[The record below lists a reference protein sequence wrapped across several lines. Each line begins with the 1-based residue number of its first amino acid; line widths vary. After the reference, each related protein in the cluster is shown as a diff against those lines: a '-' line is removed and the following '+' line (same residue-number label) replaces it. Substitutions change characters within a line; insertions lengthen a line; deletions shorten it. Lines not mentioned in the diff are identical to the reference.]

1 MPAPCHS
8 QTIADM
14 VRKQVGI
21 LISGRGSNMAAL
33 IEAARAEN
41 CAYEIACVISNR
53 PDAAGLRTARQA
65 GIATIA
71 LDHKTLGTREAL
83 DAAMH
88 DALLVNGVD
97 LVVCA
102 GFMRIMTGGFIAKWE
117 GRIINI
123 HPSLLPLF
131 KGVDTHEQALQAGV
145 RVHGCSVH
153 FVSAELD
160 AGAIIA
166 QGVIK
171 VMPGDDAATL
181 AARVLPVEHRM
192 YPSVLNAL
200 AEGRIRLENGHTVFS
215 DNEAASLSKLG
226 AD

>member
-1 MPAPCHS
+1 M
-8 QTIADM
+8 ADM
-14 VRKQVGI
+14 ARKQVGI

-33 IEAARAEN
+33 IEAARAET
-41 CAYEIACVISNR
+41 CTYEIACVISNR
-53 PDAAGLRTARQA
+53 PDAAGLQTARQA
-65 GIATIA
+65 GITTVA
-71 LDHKTLGTREAL
+71 LDHKTLGTRDAL
-83 DAAMH
+83 DTAMH
-88 DALLVNGVD
+88 DALLANRVD
-97 LVVCA
+97 MVVCA

-171 VMPGDDAATL
+171 VMPGDDADAL
-181 AARVLPVEHRM
+181 AARVLPVEHRL

-200 AEGRIRLENGHTVFS
+200 AEGRIRLENGRAVFS
-215 DNEAASLSKLG
+215 DDEAASLSTLG
-226 AD
+226 AS

>member
-1 MPAPCHS
+1 
-8 QTIADM
+8 M

-153 FVSAELD
+153 FVSAEL
-160 AGAIIA
+160 
-166 QGVIK
+166 
-171 VMPGDDAATL
+171 MP
-181 AARVLPVEHRM
+181 ARLLRKASSRSCRVTMQLRWQHGCCPWNTGCTHRC
-192 YPSVLNAL
+192 
-200 AEGRIRLENGHTVFS
+200 
-215 DNEAASLSKLG
+215 
-226 AD
+226 

>member
-1 MPAPCHS
+1 M
-8 QTIADM
+8 ADM
-14 VRKQVGI
+14 ARKQVGI

-33 IEAARAEN
+33 IEAARAET

-53 PDAAGLRTARQA
+53 LDAAGLQTARQA
-65 GIATIA
+65 GITTVA
-71 LDHKTLGTREAL
+71 LDHKTLGTRDAL
-83 DAAMH
+83 DTAMH
-88 DALLVNGVD
+88 DALLANRVD
-97 LVVCA
+97 MVVCA

-131 KGVDTHEQALQAGV
+131 KGVDTHQQALQTGV

-171 VMPGDDAATL
+171 VMPGDDADAL
-181 AARVLPVEHRM
+181 AARVLPVEHRL

-200 AEGRIRLENGHTVFS
+200 AEGRIRLENGRAVFS
-215 DNEAASLSKLG
+215 DDEAASLSLLG

>member
-1 MPAPCHS
+1 
-8 QTIADM
+8 
-14 VRKQVGI
+14 
-21 LISGRGSNMAAL
+21 MAAL
-33 IEAARAEN
+33 IEAARSEN

-53 PDAAGLRTARQA
+53 PDAEGLQTARHA
-65 GIATIA
+65 GVATVA
-71 LDHKTLGTREAL
+71 LDHKQLDTREAL
-83 DAAMH
+83 DAAIH
-88 DALLVNGVD
+88 EALLANSVD

-102 GFMRIMTGGFIAKWE
+102 GFMRIMTGEFIAKWD
-117 GRIINI
+117 GGMINI

-131 KGVDTHEQALQAGV
+131 KGVDTHERALQAGV

-171 VMPGDDAATL
+171 VMPGDDADTL
-181 AARVLPVEHRM
+181 AARVLRVEHRI

-200 AEGRIRLENGHTVFS
+200 AEGRIRLENGRVGFS
-215 DNEAASLSKLG
+215 NDEAANLSMLCT
-226 AD
+226 D